1 MEGDTRTQPP
11 FESFTFMTFE
21 TPQGRSL
28 FRMSLASDMYE
39 LHVEQGSAAN
49 PAVKFTRTVPRETA
63 QKLKDR
69 LGELGVFSWDE
80 APQASPRD
88 NLAQWSLALVFK
100 KDVFSVEARGA
111 NKVPAHFDD
120 VLEELYQLDFP
131 RPAAPKEPEA
141 PAFDGM
147 PFDMGAMQ
155 NLFGADGPNAYAF
168 EQMQEALETMRTDP
182 ARFQQMMRD
191 EFRALP
197 VEQQEAFI
205 NALASTGMASRA
217 WWERFLRGE

>member
-21 TPQGRSL
+21 TPRGRSL
-28 FRMSLASDMYE
+28 FRMSLAGDMYE

-100 KDVFSVEARGA
+100 KDVFSVEARGT
-111 NKVPAHFDD
+111 NMVPAHFDD
-120 VLEELYQLDFP
+120 VLRLRRHALRHGRHAEPLRRRRPQRLRLRADAGSARNHAHRP
-131 RPAAPKEPEA
+131 RP
-141 PAFDGM
+141 
-147 PFDMGAMQ
+147 
-155 NLFGADGPNAYAF
+155 LSADDA
-168 EQMQEALETMRTDP
+168 
-182 ARFQQMMRD
+182 
-191 EFRALP
+191 
-197 VEQQEAFI
+197 
-205 NALASTGMASRA
+205 
-217 WWERFLRGE
+217 